1 MSSSTKSPAT
11 FREVAGSST
20 PASELSAGHAATQLS
35 LTLPAA
41 PKPAE
46 NQVQVPLPVPRQTP
60 RLWLCLYFPA
70 LPLEALVK
78 DKAPASRAVV
88 DEQQGIAKIL
98 LASAEAAAAGISS
111 GMGVNAALALDAGVE
126 LLSRQP
132 VREQRVFNELAAW
145 AECFTSFVTL
155 DNSPALLLE
164 IAGSLRLFGGVS
176 RLRNCVL
183 AELRLQGYSA
193 NAAIAPTPLAATWLA
208 RAGRMACVD
217 DLSHLHGALADL
229 PLSCLNW
236 PATVV
241 DGLQGIGI
249 TELGDCL
256 RLPREGFAKRFG
268 CERLL
273 QLDRALGRL
282 ADPRRAHRK
291 AERFRLEY
299 DLLSELDDKQLL
311 LNVCEEMLRELQH
324 FLLVRQSAVQRLQF
338 SFYHLDKPV
347 TRIIVGC
354 ALAAH
359 TADYWFEL
367 LKIQLENVEFAAP
380 VIVIGL
386 RSGKGQALAVK
397 SDALPLEEVVRQA
410 GDVSIGPVVERLIAR
425 MGDRSIHG
433 VQNVAEY
440 RPQYAWKKKSVD
452 GARAPRCE
460 SPPVYWSGSDSFPVL
475 AAAACEND
483 SLLRRPLWLLPQP
496 RPLKME
502 AGRPAYQGM
511 LTILEGPERLE
522 TGWWDESGIARD
534 YYIALSGRGV
544 RLWVYRDRGD
554 SRKRWFLH
562 GFFG

>member
-1 MSSSTKSPAT
+1 
-11 FREVAGSST
+11 
-20 PASELSAGHAATQLS
+20 
-35 LTLPAA
+35 
-41 PKPAE
+41 
-46 NQVQVPLPVPRQTP
+46 
-60 RLWLCLYFPA
+60 LYFPA

-78 DKAPASRAVV
+78 GKAPASRAVV
-88 DEQQGIAKIL
+88 DEQQGIPRVL

-111 GMGVNAALALDAGVE
+111 GMSVNAALALDAGVE
-126 LLSRQP
+126 LLLRQP
-132 VREQRVFNELAAW
+132 VYEQRVFSELATW
-145 AECFTSFVTL
+145 AERFTSFVTL
-155 DNSPALLLE
+155 DSSPALLLE
-164 IAGSLRLFGGVS
+164 IAGSLRLFGGIS
-176 RLRNCVL
+176 RLRHRVL
-183 AELRLQGYSA
+183 TELQFQGYSA

-208 RAGRMACVD
+208 RAGRMVCVD
-217 DLSHLHGALADL
+217 DPSHLHGALANL

-241 DGLQGIGI
+241 EGLQGMGV

-282 ADPRRAHRK
+282 ADPRKAHRT
-291 AERFRLEY
+291 AERFFLEY

-324 FLLVRQSAVQRLQF
+324 FLLVRQSAVQRLRF
-338 SFYHLDKPV
+338 SFHHLDKPV
-347 TRIIVGC
+347 TQVIVGC

-367 LKIQLENVEFAAP
+367 LKIRLESIEFSAP
-380 VIVIGL
+380 VIAIGL
-386 RSGKGQALAVK
+386 CSGKGQALAVK
-397 SDALPLEEVVRQA
+397 NDSLPLEEVVRQA
-410 GDVSIGPVVERLIAR
+410 GEVSIGPVVERLIAR

-440 RPQYAWKKKSVD
+440 RPQYAWKKKAVD

-460 SPPVYWSGSDSFPVL
+460 PSPVYWPGSDGFPGSV
-475 AAAACEND
+475 APAGEND

-502 AGRPAYQGM
+502 AGRPAYQGV

-522 TGWWDESGIARD
+522 TGWWDESGITRD

-554 SRKRWFLH
+554 SRNRWFLH

>member
-1 MSSSTKSPAT
+1 M
-11 FREVAGSST
+11 R
-20 PASELSAGHAATQLS
+20 
-35 LTLPAA
+35 
-41 PKPAE
+41 
-46 NQVQVPLPVPRQTP
+46 
-60 RLWLCLYFPA
+60 
-70 LPLEALVK
+70 
-78 DKAPASRAVV
+78 DKVPASRAVV
-88 DEQQGIAKIL
+88 DEQQGVAKIV
-98 LASAEAAAAGISS
+98 LASAEAAAAGISG
-111 GMGVNAALALDAGVE
+111 GMGVNAALALDRSVE
-126 LLSRQP
+126 LLLRQP
-132 VREQRVFNELAAW
+132 VCEQRVFNELAAW

-164 IAGSLRLFGGVS
+164 IAGSLRLFGGID
-176 RLRNCVL
+176 RLRNRVL
-183 AELRLQGYSA
+183 AELRRQGYSA
-193 NAAIAPTPLAATWLA
+193 SAAIAPTPLAATWLA
-208 RAGRMACVD
+208 RAGRMVCVD

-241 DGLQGIGI
+241 DGLQGVGI

-282 ADPRRAHRK
+282 ADPRKAHRT
-291 AERFRLEY
+291 AERFCLDY
-299 DLLSELDDKQLL
+299 DLLCELDDKQLL

-324 FLLVRQSAVQRLQF
+324 FLLVRQSAVQRLRL

-354 ALAAH
+354 ALAAY

-380 VIVIGL
+380 VIAIGL
-386 RSGKGQALAVK
+386 ESGKGQALTVK
-397 SDALPLEEVVRQA
+397 SDALPLEEAARQA

-433 VQNVAEY
+433 VQNVAEH
-440 RPQYAWKKKSVD
+440 RPQYAWRKKAVD
-452 GARAPRCE
+452 GTRAPRCE
-460 SPPVYWSGSDSFPVL
+460 SAPVYWPGSGSFPAV
-475 AAAACEND
+475 ATGGKD
-483 SLLRRPLWLLPQP
+483 SLLHRPLWLLPQP
-496 RPLKME
+496 RPLKM
-502 AGRPAYQGM
+502 AGGRPAYQGV
-511 LTILEGPERLE
+511 LTMLEGPERLE

-544 RLWVYRDRGD
+544 RLWVYRDRGG